1 MQRCACEETD
11 KGKYT
16 FFHHIA
22 SYMKDI
28 AQVKEEERE
37 GEARSKILSTI
48 AQNETQYTR
57 VCIPQQCI
65 YLI

>member
-1 MQRCACEETD
+1 
-11 KGKYT
+11 
-16 FFHHIA
+16 
-22 SYMKDI
+22 MKDI
-28 AQVKEEERE
+28 AQVKEEDRE

-57 VCIPQQCI
+57 VCNLRKCI

>member
-1 MQRCACEETD
+1 
-11 KGKYT
+11 
-16 FFHHIA
+16 
-22 SYMKDI
+22 MKDI

-57 VCIPQQCI
+57 VCILRQCI
-65 YLI
+65 YLILKRL